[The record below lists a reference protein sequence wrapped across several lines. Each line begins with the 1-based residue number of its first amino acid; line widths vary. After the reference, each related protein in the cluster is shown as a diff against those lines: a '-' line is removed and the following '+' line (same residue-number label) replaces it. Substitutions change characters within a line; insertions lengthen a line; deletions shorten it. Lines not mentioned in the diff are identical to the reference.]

1 MLVPSMPTRSNHP
14 NNQPTNAICFIG
26 RSCGGCFWLANVHTH
41 TQSWRFYLGKV
52 LHMLLPLVCCS
63 RSSSSSISFS
73 IARTTKQTNLRRLF
87 VCRLVFFF
95 FSFSLRL
102 NLGGFYFICATLCC
116 LWHIGLHYQKNETES
131 MCVGVCG
138 LHFDAFDCK
147 DFSNEDFPNNTNAS
161 TFVTWSNR
169 RLDIKFSEV
178 SRL

>member
-14 NNQPTNAICFIG
+14 NNQPTNQRTRFASSAG
-26 RSCGGCFWLANVHTH
+26 VVEDGFWLANVHTH
-41 TQSWRFYLGKV
+41 THKSRRFYLGKV

-63 RSSSSSISFS
+63 RSSISFS

-87 VCRLVFFF
+87 VCQLVFFF

-131 MCVGVCG
+131 LCVCARFTFWCIR
-138 LHFDAFDCK
+138 LQRFLK
-147 DFSNEDFPNNTNAS
+147 WRFSQQHKCIH
-161 TFVTWSNR
+161 VR
-169 RLDIKFSEV
+169 HLK
-178 SRL
+178 